1 MNMRVNLPGLALK
14 NPIMPA
20 SGCFGFGKE
29 YSELYDLSVLGAII
43 IKAATLEERL
53 GNLSPR
59 VTETCG
65 GMLNAIGLQNPG
77 VKGIMENEL
86 THLEP
91 YKVPIIANVAGS
103 TVEEYGLVAETISQH
118 PLIKALEVNISC
130 PNVKSGGIAFGTDPQ
145 LAAQVTKEVK
155 KHSKVP
161 VYMKL
166 SPNVTDVREIALAV
180 EAAGADGITMI
191 NTLMGMSI
199 DLKTR
204 KPVLANEVGG
214 LSGAAIKPVAIRMV
228 YQVAKVVKI
237 PIIGMGGIMNSE
249 DVVEFLMAG
258 AKAVAVG
265 TGNFINPMIGKELV
279 ETLPE
284 TLKKYGIK
292 DISELINN

>member
-1 MNMRVNLPGLALK
+1 MNMRVNLPGLELK

-53 GNLSPR
+53 GNASPR

-77 VKGIMENEL
+77 VKAIMEKEL
-86 THLEP
+86 SHLES
-91 YKVPIIANVAGS
+91 YEVPIIANVAGS
-103 TVEEYGLVAETISQH
+103 TVEEYGLVAEAISQH

-130 PNVKSGGIAFGTDPQ
+130 PNVKSGGIAFGTDPH
-145 LAAQVTKEVK
+145 LAAEVTKEVK
-155 KHSKVP
+155 RHSKVP

-166 SPNVTDVREIALAV
+166 SPNVTDIREIALAV

-204 KPVLANEVGG
+204 KPFLANEVGG
-214 LSGAAIKPVAIRMV
+214 LSGGAIKPVAIRMV
-228 YQVAKVVKI
+228 YQVAKAVKI

-279 ETLPE
+279 ETLPN

-292 DISELINN
+292 DINELINN